1 MLFPKKV
8 KHRKW
13 QTDRKSPEKLQRPD
27 TRGTTVAFGE
37 YGLQATSPA
46 RVKSNQIEA
55 ARRVISRTLGKT
67 GRMWIRIF
75 PDKPVTKK
83 AAEVPMGKGK
93 GDPDHF
99 IFEVAPGRILF
110 EVEGVPADVAKEAMR
125 KATAKLPLKGR
136 FVTREETVNLNR

>member
-13 QTDRKSPEKLQRPD
+13 QVGRKHPERLKSPE
-27 TRGTTVAFGE
+27 TRGVSVAFGA
-37 YGLQATSPA
+37 YGLKAQSQS

-67 GRMWIRIF
+67 GKIWIRIF

-83 AAEVPMGKGK
+83 PAEVGMGKGK

-99 IFEVAPGRILF
+99 IFDVRPGRILF
-110 EVEGVPADVAKEAMR
+110 EIDGVTPEVAREALR
-125 KATAKLPLKGR
+125 KAAAKLPLKAK
-136 FVTREETVNLNR
+136 FVTREETHV

>member
-13 QTDRKSPEKLQRPD
+13 QVGRKHPERLLAPE
-27 TRGTTVAFGE
+27 TRGTSVSFGA
-37 YGLQATSPA
+37 YGLKATSQS
-46 RVKSNQIEA
+46 RVRSNQIEA

-67 GRMWIRIF
+67 GKVWIRIF

-83 AAEVPMGKGK
+83 PAEVGMGKGK

-99 IFEVAPGRILF
+99 IFDVRPGRILF
-110 EVEGVPADVAKEAMR
+110 EIDGVSDSVAREALR
-125 KATAKLPLKGR
+125 KATAKLPLKAKV
-136 FVTREETVNLNR
+136 VTREETRV

>member
-13 QTDRKSPEKLQRPD
+13 QVGRKHPAKLLAPA
-27 TRGTTVAFGE
+27 TRGVAVSFGA
-37 YGLQATSPA
+37 YGLKATSQS

-67 GRMWIRIF
+67 GKVWIRIF
-75 PDKPVTKK
+75 PDKPMTKK
-83 AAEVPMGKGK
+83 PAEVGMGKGK

-99 IFEVAPGRILF
+99 VFEVLPGRILF
-110 EVEGVPADVAKEAMR
+110 EVDGVPEEVAREALR
-125 KATAKLPLKGR
+125 KASAKLPLKAKV
-136 FVTREETVNLNR
+136 VTRDETRA